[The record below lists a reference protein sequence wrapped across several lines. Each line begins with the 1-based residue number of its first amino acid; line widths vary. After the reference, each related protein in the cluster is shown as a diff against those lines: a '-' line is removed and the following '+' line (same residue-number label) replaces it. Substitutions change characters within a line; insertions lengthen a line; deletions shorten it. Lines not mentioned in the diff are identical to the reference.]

1 MKSKFALA
9 PLAFLMVLSSTLL
22 TSCEAISGIFKAGA
36 YSMLIFIVIIVAVI
50 IFIIAQFRKRS

>member
-9 PLAFLMVLSSTLL
+9 PLAFLLVLSTTL